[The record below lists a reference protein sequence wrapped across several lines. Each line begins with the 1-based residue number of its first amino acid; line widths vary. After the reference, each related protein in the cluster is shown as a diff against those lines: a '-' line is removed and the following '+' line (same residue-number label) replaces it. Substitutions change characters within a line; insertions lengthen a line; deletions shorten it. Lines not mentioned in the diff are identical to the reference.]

1 MNKGEFVEMDTA
13 TAIYHGPKEEY
24 TKNLLA
30 AIPKGIPKE
39 LLAEQQ
45 G

>member
-1 MNKGEFVEMDTA
+1 MNKGEFVEMDAAST
-13 TAIYHGPKEEY
+13 IYHSPKKDY

-39 LLAEQQ
+39 MLAEQQ
-45 G
+45 Q